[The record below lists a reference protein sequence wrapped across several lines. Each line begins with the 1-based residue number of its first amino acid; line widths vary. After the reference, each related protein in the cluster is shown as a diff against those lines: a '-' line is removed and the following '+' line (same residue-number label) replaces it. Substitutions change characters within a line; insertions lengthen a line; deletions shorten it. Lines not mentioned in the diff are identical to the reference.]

1 MKGEAMQNIDET
13 ETAAASRRRV
23 MWIGLG
29 AVAILAVGGGIWF
42 STQHAGKSKA
52 KQEAPM
58 SSMSDMSSMSSKPSP
73 ANNDATDSTAADA
86 GVQVDL
92 GPDDLKK
99 AQIQTVHVDMRETAS
114 TLRVPGVVNP
124 DEYKEVHVTPLV
136 GGVIRQVPVVLGD
149 HVRRGQ
155 PMAVV
160 FSSDLAD
167 AETGYLA
174 MLAELEAD
182 HKKLERTENLLKL
195 GAASQQEEEEVAA
208 SHAAHEAHVRAAL
221 EKLRLLGAGDRQIAA
236 LKQAEQ
242 INANLSVPAPI
253 NGIVLTRTANPGL
266 VTNMAQELFT
276 VADLSTVWVM
286 ASINEKDFSTVHV
299 GTTAVVTAQA
309 YPGRVWKGRVVYIQ
323 PQVDPATRTA
333 QARIEV
339 ANPDESLRLDMYMDV
354 EFMSASGKG
363 LAVPESAVQ
372 AIGEK
377 QYVFLPVKDSDGSF
391 AVRQVKL
398 GPASNGFYP
407 VLDGLKLNDEVVRE
421 GSFILKAEAI
431 RQHPEL

>member
-1 MKGEAMQNIDET
+1 MKGEAMQNT
-13 ETAAASRRRV
+13 EKKEATSTPRRRI

-29 AVAILAVGGGIWF
+29 VVMVIAVATGIWL
-42 STQHAGKSKA
+42 STQHTVKPKA
-52 KQEAPM
+52 REHAPM
-58 SSMSDMSSMSSKPSP
+58 ASMADMPSSTGDDSP
-73 ANNDATDSTAADA
+73 DSTAAA
-86 GVQVDL
+86 ATELQVEL

-99 AQIQTVHVDMRETAS
+99 AQLQTVHVDMGETVS
-114 TLRVPGVVNP
+114 TLRVPGNVNP

-155 PMAVV
+155 TLAVV
-160 FSSDLAD
+160 FSSELAA
-167 AETGYLA
+167 AESEYLA
-174 MLAELEAD
+174 MKAELEAD
-182 HKKLERTENLLKL
+182 HKKLQRTQNLVKL
-195 GAASQQEEEEVAA
+195 GAASQQEEEEVTAD
-208 SHAAHEAHVRAAL
+208 HEGHEAHVRSEVERL
-221 EKLRLLGAGDRQIAA
+221 KLLGATQGQINS

-242 INANLSVPAPI
+242 IDANLSVPAPI
-253 NGIVLTRTANPGL
+253 SGILLTRTANLGL
-266 VTNMAQELFT
+266 VTNMSQELFT

-299 GTTAVVTAQA
+299 GTTATVTAQA

-323 PQVDPATRTA
+323 PQVDPNTRTA

-339 ANPDESLRLDMYMDV
+339 ANPGESLRLDMYMDV
-354 EFMSASGKG
+354 AFTAESGKG
-363 LAVPESAVQ
+363 LTVPEAAVQ

-391 AVRQVKL
+391 AVRRVRL
-398 GPASNGFYP
+398 GPASNGYYP
-407 VLDGLKLNDEVVRE
+407 VLDGLKLNDEVVKD